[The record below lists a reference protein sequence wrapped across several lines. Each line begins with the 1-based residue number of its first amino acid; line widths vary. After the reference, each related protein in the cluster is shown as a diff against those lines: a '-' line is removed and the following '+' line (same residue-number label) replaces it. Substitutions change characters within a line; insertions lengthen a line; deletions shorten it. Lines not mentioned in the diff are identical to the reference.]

1 LIALKTLRKYMH
13 AILGNRSQD
22 WSVFVVVWNLGTF
35 PAKIKTAVDGFSVFI
50 LFAYFYD
57 EDLSI

>member
-1 LIALKTLRKYMH
+1 MH

-35 PAKIKTAVDGFSVFI
+35 PAKIKTAVDDFSVFI